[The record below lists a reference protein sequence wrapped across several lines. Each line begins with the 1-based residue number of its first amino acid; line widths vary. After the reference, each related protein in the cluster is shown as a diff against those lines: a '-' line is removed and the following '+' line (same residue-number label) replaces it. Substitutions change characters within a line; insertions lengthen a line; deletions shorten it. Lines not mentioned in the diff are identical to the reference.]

1 MAQRIL
7 GMGDVLSLIE
17 KAEAQFDE
25 DEAKELERKLRRN
38 EFTLEDFLEQ
48 LQADPQDGPA
58 DVAAGDDARLRRPAA
73 EGPEGRR
80 DASSTASRRSSS
92 R

>member
-17 KAEAQFDE
+17 KAEQQFDE

-38 EFTLEDFLEQ
+38 EFTLEDFLKQ
-48 LQADPQDGPA
+48 LKTIRKMGP
-58 DVAAGDDARLRRPAA
+58 LRRSWA
-73 EGPEGRR
+73 
-80 DASSTASRRSSS
+80 
-92 R
+92 